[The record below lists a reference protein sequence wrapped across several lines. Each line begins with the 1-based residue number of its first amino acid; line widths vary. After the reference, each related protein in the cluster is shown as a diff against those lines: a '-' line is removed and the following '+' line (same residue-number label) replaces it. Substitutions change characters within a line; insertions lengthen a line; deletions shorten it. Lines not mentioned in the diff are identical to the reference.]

1 MSITFSGLAT
11 GLDTDKIITQL
22 MEIERMPIDRLEA
35 KKKAIPQSLRLTPS
49 SRPPSTT

>member
-22 MEIERMPIDRLEA
+22 MEIERMPITGWKR
-35 KKKAIPQSLRLTPS
+35 KKKAIPQSLRPTPS